1 MTNSGYNHTQTLTGL
16 PNFLR
21 AIVIRVKALENEN
34 YIVTRGPTLVGP
46 EGRFFYF
53 RRSRMLENAFLRLSF
68 ALILQ
73 CKYRWYYVILLKF
86 EKTDLFSVAVSQK
99 QINLTNRLKTNANF
113 LSFRGISKPYT
124 SSLSDFNTVNT
135 ANHKGQFHKQCK
147 CQK

>member
-1 MTNSGYNHTQTLTGL
+1 MTNSGYYHTQTLTGL

-53 RRSRMLENAFLRLSF
+53 RRSRLLENAFLRVPF
-68 ALILQ
+68 AFILQ
-73 CKYRWYYVILLKF
+73 CKYGWYYAILLKF
-86 EKTDLFSVAVSQK
+86 EKTDLFSFAVSQK
-99 QINLTNRLKTNANF
+99 QINLTNRLKTKANF

-124 SSLSDFNTVNT
+124 SFLPDFTTANT
-135 ANHKGQFHKQCK
+135 ANHK
-147 CQK
+147 